1 MTEIYEVKY
10 IKFVQAS
17 MHHYDCFKVLKL
29 ALVASS
35 SILASLMSS
44 PYIIML
50 SIDYPSCPARHIIP
64 WCHDGLPVPAE
75 TRLQGLGSCQ
85 KTWEIGHGDISNSGI
100 SEKWCCSGSRHC
112 LSCSVST
119 VYIAKSSYSA
129 SAHTRTR
136 SDADESVGQLETKD
150 VDGNLGQ

>member
-35 SILASLMSS
+35 PILASLMSS

-50 SIDYPSCPARHIIP
+50 SLIVLLVLLGTSFHDAMMAFLSQRRHA
-64 WCHDGLPVPAE
+64 CRA
-75 TRLQGLGSCQ
+75 
-85 KTWEIGHGDISNSGI
+85 
-100 SEKWCCSGSRHC
+100 
-112 LSCSVST
+112 
-119 VYIAKSSYSA
+119 
-129 SAHTRTR
+129 
-136 SDADESVGQLETKD
+136 
-150 VDGNLGQ
+150 